1 MKLCLLFFLTILTRL
16 SSFLFGK
23 FDFLLFSVFFLFM
36 IHYLFLLFLDFKNHS
51 IKKRNLILRFFH
63 IIGYLTFI
71 TIAVILDTI
80 FNTQEIRELILMTL
94 LYNEIVNIF
103 KIFLSLGIKVP
114 NIFNTLI
121 EELFNTLPKETIPT
135 QKKNPSENDT

>member
-1 MKLCLLFFLTILTRL
+1 
-16 SSFLFGK
+16 
-23 FDFLLFSVFFLFM
+23 
-36 IHYLFLLFLDFKNHS
+36 
-51 IKKRNLILRFFH
+51 
-63 IIGYLTFI
+63 
-71 TIAVILDTI
+71 
-80 FNTQEIRELILMTL
+80 MTL

-135 QKKNPSENDT
+135 QKKEP